1 MAIGDKIYNL
11 EINDSEF
18 EREGWKNARYKGSKL
33 IGSQINK
40 FNEGDISF
48 ADQPVI
54 EQYSKTVYVFNQA
67 KHSFETLGNNFY
79 PPTDEFGQTLE
90 DQIIVG
96 SSQFTIDRAVTFTVD
111 NPSNFSQIDPGI
123 NENESNYIY
132 FDNLIKTD
140 LAIFNSCS
148 VRFFDNTNNGFTKL
162 NYNVEYNNGKF
173 QPAATYFTS
182 ASTNTGI
189 IADQKNIE
197 VSQSN
202 NGRLY
207 INPNVEEWF
216 TQITFASGSVGS
228 VDNVA
233 ITLDHP
239 GDIGDINSVAGYFY
253 NLSKTINKNNSY
265 FISFNRGIE
274 ADRIKK
280 DLINKLDVR
289 ELAYSGSNII
299 DTTKPIIT
307 TRQEGKFN
315 GNEFDSDYL
324 ITDDF
329 VLYKLFPSNK
339 IIHLNFNF
347 NSEAPTGTGNGG
359 VIIPDNLHP
368 KIKESLNIYLS
379 NAGLGAEGGTTS
391 NFNLGGV
398 TAVSNEPSP
407 TPISNNVPNI
417 SDIKGSNED
426 FEISTTTIGK
436 SNTTENIPNNEMGSS
451 PIPDIFTPIS
461 EPVFDNSLKA
471 DGG

>member
-48 ADQPVI
+48 ANQPVI

-111 NPSNFSQIDPGI
+111 NPANFSQIDPGI

-173 QPAATYFTS
+173 QPAAAYFTS

-189 IADQKNIE
+189 IVDQKDIE

-216 TQITFASGSVGS
+216 TQTALASGSVGS

-299 DTTKPIIT
+299 DTIKPIIT

-324 ITDDF
+324 ITEDF
-329 VLYKLFPSNK
+329 VLYKLFPSNN

-407 TPISNNVPNI
+407 TPISNNVLNI
-417 SDIKGSNED
+417 SDIKGPNEN
-426 FEISTTTIGK
+426 FEKATPTIGK
-436 SNTTENIPNNEMGSS
+436 LSATENIPNIEMGSLPVS
-451 PIPDIFTPIS
+451 DIVNPNP
-461 EPVFDNSLKA
+461 EPSSNNSSKA
-471 DGG
+471 GG